1 MKEIVK
7 EVTGFDFNSVGDDA
21 DALEKA
27 KELGI
32 PLEKDKIYTKFGNIE
47 LDI

>member
-21 DALEKA
+21 DALKKRRNWEFY
-27 KELGI
+27 
-32 PLEKDKIYTKFGNIE
+32 LEKTKLILSLE
-47 LDI
+47 Y